1 MSATVQ
7 APPDVSI
14 ADATRRVRSGES
26 SALELT
32 DAYLSRIAAYDE
44 PLNIYRTVMADRA
57 RARAREIDEQ
67 VRAGTDPGPLA
78 GLPIALKD
86 NIEVAGV
93 RMTASTGFMRDNV
106 AESDAPVT
114 TALER
119 AGAVILGKLHMSEW
133 AIGGTT
139 QNIHFGVGHNPWDP
153 DRVPG
158 GSSGGSGA
166 AIAADLAMATLGT
179 DTGGSIRL
187 PGSLC
192 GAVGLRPTKGRV
204 SNRGSVP
211 VAATFDTIGPL
222 ARRAEDAAAVLAAI
236 AGYDRQDPVSED
248 VPVDDYVGALGRGI
262 DGLRIGVL
270 GGSFRGEPLTQ
281 ATASVLDA
289 AVAQL
294 GQLGAVV
301 DEVLLPGHP
310 AAVDLTADLLLAEA
324 AWFHE
329 RRLAENPDGFAP
341 DVLARL
347 RRGQGVTGP
356 QYGAGRQAQRQW
368 RRQVL
373 EALTGRDLLLAPG
386 VPFPAPLISE
396 SDPLAMTGLLAH
408 FISVWVLAGVPA
420 MVVPA
425 GFVDG
430 LPVAMQLIGRP
441 FDEATLLRTG
451 HAYQQATDWHLR
463 RPRIETQ
470 AGR

>member
-1 MSATVQ
+1 VSTTVQ

-32 DAYLSRIAAYDE
+32 EAYVARIEAYDGS
-44 PLNIYRTVMADRA
+44 LNIYRTVMADRA
-57 RARAREIDEQ
+57 RARAREIDQQ
-67 VRAGTDPGPLA
+67 VRAGADPGPLA
-78 GLPIALKD
+78 GVPIALKD

-139 QNIHFGVGHNPWDP
+139 QNIHFGFGHNPWDP
-153 DRVPG
+153 ARVPG

-166 AIAADLAMATLGT
+166 AVAADLAMATLGT

-192 GAVGLRPTKGRV
+192 GAVGLRPTQGRV

-211 VAATFDTIGPL
+211 VAASFDAIGPL
-222 ARRAEDAAAVLAAI
+222 ARRAEDAAAVLAVI
-236 AGYDRQDPVSED
+236 AGYDRQDPVCED
-248 VPVDDYVGALGRGI
+248 VAVDDYVGALGRGI
-262 DGLRIGVL
+262 DGIRIGVL
-270 GGSFRGEPLTQ
+270 GGSFRGEPLTA

-294 GQLGAVV
+294 EQLGATV
-301 DEVLLPGHP
+301 DEVLLPRHP
-310 AAVDLTADLLLAEA
+310 AAVEVTADLLLAEA

-329 RRLAENPDGFAP
+329 QRLVENPGGFAP

-356 QYGAGRQAQRQW
+356 QYAAGRQFQREW
-368 RRQVL
+368 RREVL
-373 EALTGRDLLLAPG
+373 EALAGRDLLLAPG
-386 VPFPAPLISE
+386 CPFPAPLISD

-441 FDEATLLRTG
+441 FEEATLLRAG
-451 HAYQQATDWHLR
+451 HGYQGATDWHLR

-470 AGR
+470 AN